1 MDDIPALSNPGER
14 DAALSQAEERLRSAK
29 GTKRSYKMETRL
41 VQDVKKRRKLEKRLQ
56 KLDQELKALNADLK
70 ALKAEAD
77 RGELMGAGGGG
88 GAGGADEDP
97 TKAGTDM
104 LNEASRLQDKTQDS
118 LTNTKAM
125 IAQSKE
131 VGVST
136 LEELQRQREV
146 LNNIDKE
153 ADRMDDNLAR
163 SEALIKNFSKRMAGD
178 KFIQCFAVVNCL
190 LLIGVVVYVVINK
203 GKDDDDSGPDSPVRM
218 LRGQ

>member
-1 MDDIPALSNPGER
+1 MDDVPALSNPDER

-77 RGELMGAGGGG
+77 RGELMGAGGG

-190 LLIGVVVYVVINK
+190 LLIGVVVYAVINK
-203 GKDDDDSGPDSPVRM
+203 GDDDDSGPDSPVRM